1 MSYTVAPPES
11 IFRKNEEI
19 ISTELSEIKF
29 DKIKPKIIKKSQ
41 SRKNLEN
48 FKTFFKTKT
57 KCNSKKKATANNI
70 TNCKTEADNNIT
82 SENNKILKNL
92 FDYYKKKLMNKIE
105 NIKDDET
112 VEKIAEYIKILENI
126 YTNCTT
132 DNRQKQGQGQT
143 SNNRYRQGQGY
154 NTSYRQGYGYP
165 RPNTRYNNYS
175 RYRQRGGGQGYS
187 SPYYNNRYRQV
198 QQSRGNT
205 VPNPFT
211 YKLLLEKITD
221 KKNEN
226 PGENTLAINY
236 ILLKKYSNPIKSI
249 EKILTMPGSNFV
261 AIFKDIIDKINFP
274 DNNTC
279 K

>member
-19 ISTELSEIKF
+19 IPTELSEIKF

-48 FKTFFKTKT
+48 FKTFFKTKK
-57 KCNSKKKATANNI
+57 KCNKRKTKNN
-70 TNCKTEADNNIT
+70 TTSCESDTDNNII

-132 DNRQKQGQGQT
+132 NNRQKQGQI
-143 SNNRYRQGQGY
+143 SNNRYRQGQGQGY
-154 NTSYRQGYGYP
+154 NTSYRQGYT
-165 RPNTRYNNYS
+165 RPNTRYNPNY
-175 RYRQRGGGQGYS
+175 YRQRGGGQGYS
-187 SPYYNNRYRQV
+187 SPYYNNFYRKQV
-198 QQSRGNT
+198 QQVHQSRGNT
-205 VPNPFT
+205 IPNPFT
-211 YKLLLEKITD
+211 YKLLLEKIILES
-221 KKNEN
+221 KNKNVNLNKEIIDN
-226 PGENTLAINY
+226 
-236 ILLKKYSNPIKSI
+236 ILLKENNNPIESI
-249 EKILTMPGSNFV
+249 KRIFAIPGSNFV
-261 AIFKDIIDKINFP
+261 AIFKDIIDKINFS